1 MLPSSL
7 SLRWGRRL
15 DGTFVR
21 LPDFLRYCYVLTGIG
36 YTMSITAPTEITAAA
51 TLIEFWQVDVNM
63 AVWITVFGVFIVA
76 VNFCDVRVYG
86 EVSSQTR
93 PSSFVPCLV

>member
-1 MLPSSL
+1 
-7 SLRWGRRL
+7 
-15 DGTFVR
+15 
-21 LPDFLRYCYVLTGIG
+21 
-36 YTMSITAPTEITAAA
+36 MSITAPTEITAAA

-86 EVSSQTR
+86 EVSSQ
-93 PSSFVPCLV
+93 L

>member
-1 MLPSSL
+1 
-7 SLRWGRRL
+7 
-15 DGTFVR
+15 
-21 LPDFLRYCYVLTGIG
+21 
-36 YTMSITAPTEITAAA
+36 MSITAPTEITAAA

-86 EVSSQTR
+86 EVNSQTR
-93 PSSFVPCLV
+93 ANGCVCLI

>member
-1 MLPSSL
+1 
-7 SLRWGRRL
+7 
-15 DGTFVR
+15 
-21 LPDFLRYCYVLTGIG
+21 
-36 YTMSITAPTEITAAA
+36 MSITAPTEITAAA

-86 EVSSQTR
+86 EVSSQI
-93 PSSFVPCLV
+93 